1 MIGIR
6 VRDTFLD
13 LPPDAVISFELNS
26 PAYFGEDIDVINGE
40 YSFPINLPLTPRNRG
55 VLRNPQLIDNILRH
69 PKDLPCEV
77 WSAGM
82 PLFKGTF
89 TVTNST
95 NTEARCTVVMSPL
108 SKLKDIKLA
117 ETSLDIVNFNA
128 YASGMDANLAYA
140 KDTATNPDLYSHIF
154 FPLWNWAFDG
164 RSEYDNSQS
173 EWQNYYDIY
182 TEAFINSTDIPAMPF
197 VKLDHALSRA
207 PGEIGY
213 SFVNYFQTDVELR
226 NLVLYNNYDMHTTDG
241 DDNLIRPSTV
251 NLQQHVNPDTYY
263 TDLLKQTCRN
273 FCLAPFVD
281 YWDRV
286 FDLIPLKD
294 LLQAD
299 PRHDWTRKIS
309 HEYELDTVVDIP
321 GIFGYDNV
329 YADAPT
335 DEFFEREKIDYERA
349 SLAIISPDDPNGF
362 YLEYITD
369 QQWELFHE
377 DGDIY
382 QRLKGYTMPPYI
394 ADATNKDEFKAT
406 LKTAFAPIVGVD
418 LPDND
423 DNFTAKFPALAIEGS
438 SYKKKTAYA
447 DRLLFYRGFET
458 CSKPGK
464 TYPFANST
472 IYNGARTV
480 TNVDGSPAQYAL
492 TWRGPNGLFEK
503 WWKPWYNR
511 LLRKKNL
518 KATLRLS
525 EGELRA
531 FNFKHRVRIGNQVAF
546 VKKMKVTLTH
556 AGIQPI
562 EAEFVIM

>member
-6 VRDTFLD
+6 VRDSFLD
-13 LPPDAVISFELNS
+13 LPPDAAITFELNS
-26 PAYFGEDIDVINGE
+26 PAYFGEDIDVIQGE
-40 YSFPINLPLTPRNRG
+40 YSFPINIPLTPRNRG
-55 VLRNPQLIDNILRH
+55 ILRNPQVIDNILRH
-69 PKDLPCEV
+69 PTDLQCEI

-82 PLFKGTF
+82 PLFRGTF
-89 TVTNST
+89 SVTSST
-95 NTEARCTVVMSPL
+95 RTEARCQVIMSPL
-108 SKLKDIKLA
+108 KNLKDTKLN
-117 ETSLDIVNFNA
+117 ELPLGEVNFESFG
-128 YASGMDANLAYA
+128 SGMAANLAYA
-140 KDTATNPDLYSHIF
+140 KETATNPDLYNCIF
-154 FPLWNWAFDG
+154 FPVWNWQFDG
-164 RSEYDNSQS
+164 RDEYDNTRP
-173 EWQNYYDIY
+173 EFQNYYDIY
-182 TEAFINSTDIPAMPF
+182 DEKFINHPDIPAMPF
-197 VKLDHALSRA
+197 VKLDYVLQRGAA
-207 PGEIGY
+207 VIGY
-213 SFVNYFQTDVELR
+213 SFVNSFQNSVELR
-226 NLVLYNNYDMHTTDG
+226 NLVLYNNYDMHVLNA
-241 DDNLIRPSTV
+241 DDVRVRPTSV
-251 NLQQHVNPDTYY
+251 NYKEHVNPDTYY

-294 LLQAD
+294 LLLAD
-299 PRHDWTRKIS
+299 PRHDWTDRLS
-309 HEYELDTVVDIP
+309 YDYELDTVVDIP
-321 GIFGYDNV
+321 GRFGYEGI
-329 YADAPT
+329 YEDAPT
-335 DEFFEREKIDYERA
+335 EEFFEPQQAIDYEQA
-349 SLAIISPDDPNGF
+349 SIFTTTSLSPLGI

-369 QQWELFHE
+369 QAWELVLE
-377 DGDIY
+377 DGDLLR
-382 QRLKGYTMPPYI
+382 RLKGYAMPPYI
-394 ADATNKDEFKAT
+394 ADADNTDEFRSS
-406 LKTAFAPIVGVD
+406 LKTMFTPIVGVAEGG
-418 LPDND
+418 PNSY
-423 DNFTAKFPALAIEGS
+423 TAKFPVITQEGS
-438 SYKKKTAYA
+438 GYNKKTAI
-447 DRLLFYRGFET
+447 DDILLFYRGFET

-464 TYPFANST
+464 TYPFAGST
-472 IYNGARTV
+472 IYNGDRTV